1 MSKAYSWLILAILFL
16 ARGALGYQFQ
26 SIASVAPFLVRS
38 LHVNYAEIGTL
49 IGIYMLPGAIV
60 SLPAGIIGRHV
71 ADRSF
76 AVAALGL
83 MALGGVMVALSHGY
97 ALALAGRL
105 TSGMG
110 NAMLNMIL
118 TKMVTDWFAE
128 RGLALAMGILLA
140 SWPFAIGAGLMIH
153 TMIAARWGWQWVMYS
168 TTGFCVLAMLLV
180 AVFYHAPGASR
191 KAKAARKQQPGLAG
205 LALPPLD
212 ESLPALVSGSIWGTY
227 NIALLVFFSFAP
239 LLLVE
244 HGALQS
250 EAASWVGAALWIGM
264 LSVPFG
270 GFLVHRLGRGNAVIC
285 VFSFLSAW
293 IFALLPSGA
302 WPIVLCAALGFV
314 MGPPAGAIMAL
325 PARALSL
332 KNRSTGLGLFYT
344 IHYSL
349 AAVGP
354 AIAGYLRDATGGTTL
369 TVIFGAACFLAI
381 LPLLM
386 LFERLVAARE
396 TA

>member
-1 MSKAYSWLILAILFL
+1 MFYSWIILAILFL
-16 ARGALGYQFQ
+16 ARAALGYQFQ
-26 SIASVAPFLVRS
+26 SVASVAPFLVKS

-71 ADRSF
+71 ADRWF
-76 AVAALGL
+76 AATALGL
-83 MALGGVMVALSHGY
+83 MALGGVLVGLSHGF
-97 ALALAGRL
+97 ALALTGRL
-105 TSGMG
+105 CSGAG

-140 SWPFAIGAGLMIH
+140 SWPFAIGCGLVIH
-153 TMIAARWGWQWVMYS
+153 GIIARSWGWPMVMYS
-168 TTGFCVLAMLLV
+168 SAGFCAFAMLLV
-180 AVFYHAPGASR
+180 ALLYHAPGGLR
-191 KAKAARKQQPGLAG
+191 KAKGPRKSSEAVGLV
-205 LALPPLD
+205 LPPLQ

-244 HGALQS
+244 HGALQA
-250 EAASWVGAALWIGM
+250 EAASWASTALWICM
-264 LSVPFG
+264 VSVPLG
-270 GFLVHRLGRGNAVIC
+270 GFLVHRIGRANAVIC
-285 VFSFLSAW
+285 VFSFLSGW

-302 WPIVLCAALGFV
+302 WPVVLCAALGLV
-314 MGPPAGAIMAL
+314 MGPPAGPIMAL

-332 KNRSTGLGLFYT
+332 KNRSSGLGLFYT
-344 IHYSL
+344 VHYFLS
-349 AAVGP
+349 AIGP
-354 AIAGYLRDATGGTTL
+354 AIAGFLRDQTGGTTASVL
-369 TVIFGAACFLAI
+369 FGALCFLLI

-386 LFERLVAARE
+386 LFERLMDKR
-396 TA
+396 